1 MPRLRAT
8 WAGKERWHARC
19 RPLTMRETN
28 ATEVEH
34 AELEV
39 ARSKRRLQESLHVAG
54 ETGSRLATEIRRKA
68 TPALIIAA
76 VVGGAVVA
84 GAAITMA
91 RSETRRRRSSAS
103 ASSATGMLAR
113 AVGAWLLRAAALRF
127 AEVLAAKLRDS
138 TPPVLA
144 GHAAPQ

>member
-1 MPRLRAT
+1 MQ
-8 WAGKERWHARC
+8 
-19 RPLTMRETN
+19 ETK

-39 ARSKRRLQESLHVAG
+39 ARSKQRLQESLHVAG
-54 ETGSRLATEIRRKA
+54 ETGSRLATEIRKKA

-76 VVGGAVVA
+76 AVGGAVVA

-91 RSETRRRRSSAS
+91 RSETRRRRRSSGVS
-103 ASSATGMLAR
+103 AATGILAR

-138 TPPVLA
+138 TPPALA
-144 GHAAPQ
+144 ARAAPP

>member
-1 MPRLRAT
+1 MPRLETKR
-8 WAGKERWHARC
+8 AGKERWHARC
-19 RPLTMRETN
+19 RRLAMQETK

-39 ARSKRRLQESLHVAG
+39 ARSKQRLQESLHIAG

-68 TPALIIAA
+68 TPALIIAG
-76 VVGGAVVA
+76 VVGGAVAA

-91 RSETRRRRSSAS
+91 RSETRRRRRSGV
-103 ASSATGMLAR
+103 SSATGMLAR

-138 TPPVLA
+138 APPALA
-144 GHAAPQ
+144 ARPAP